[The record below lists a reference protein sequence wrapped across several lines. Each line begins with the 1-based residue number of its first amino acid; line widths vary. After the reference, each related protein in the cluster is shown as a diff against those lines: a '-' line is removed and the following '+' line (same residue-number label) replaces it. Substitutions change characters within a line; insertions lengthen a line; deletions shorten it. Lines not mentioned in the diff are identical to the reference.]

1 MFNFIE
7 SGKHILCVNGDL
19 SVVLCLKNM
28 VLDIKFARF
37 ENTPW
42 GFRLTGGNDF
52 ELPLTVIK
60 VSSCGCGYI
69 QLNTKRNPVPI
80 LSNVIRCIA

>member
-7 SGKHILCVNGDL
+7 SGKHILCVNSDL

-28 VLDIKFARF
+28 VLDLKFTRF
-37 ENTPW
+37 ESTPW

-60 VSSCGCGYI
+60 VSSCGCYFNGI
-69 QLNTKRNPVPI
+69 KTVVHSKDGF
-80 LSNVIRCIA
+80 

>member
-7 SGKHILCVNGDL
+7 SGKHILCVNSDL

-28 VLDIKFARF
+28 VLDLKFARL
-37 ENTPW
+37 ENIPW

-60 VSSCGCGYI
+60 VSVRVDV
-69 QLNTKRNPVPI
+69 LLVTRKRI
-80 LSNVIRCIA
+80 KFT

>member
-7 SGKHILCVNGDL
+7 SGKHILCVNSDL

-28 VLDIKFARF
+28 VLDLKFTRF
-37 ENTPW
+37 ENVPW

-52 ELPLTVIK
+52 EQPLTVIK
-60 VSSCGCGYI
+60 VS
-69 QLNTKRNPVPI
+69 
-80 LSNVIRCIA
+80 

>member
-7 SGKHILCVNGDL
+7 SGKHILCVNSDL

-28 VLDIKFARF
+28 VLDLKFTRF

-60 VSSCGCGYI
+60 VSSWWMI
-69 QLNTKRNPVPI
+69 FIELNKTF
-80 LSNVIRCIA
+80 LL